1 MNRRQGFWSPY
12 VTLHGVLNESYPPPA
27 RFFLVF
33 LAAVSVVMLSG
44 CATKSL
50 DEAIKGNDVATVRSY
65 ISSGKNLNQ
74 DYSANRGGLQTP
86 VGMAALFA
94 GDEISKLLI
103 ENGANINVPSF
114 TSQRPIC
121 TFIHKGKEEMV
132 SLLIK
137 KGVDINEE
145 CELGLTPLQK
155 AAYGGQIEIVKLLI
169 ANGAKINYANKY
181 GITAVTWAKKGG
193 QQDVAN
199 YLVSK
204 GGKQLST
211 NIDAAISAGGEDIH
225 AYALNRV
232 NAEREQREE
241 EEREQKR
248 REKAESRAFWKGA
261 ATVGVGIAVGNAT
274 RNLAPDQQERM
285 MRSSMNSVQSGD
297 ASEIIATTQQV
308 KAERTQEHNAKMQ
321 AVEAQKEREGYDAKE
336 AEAANNRR
344 MMDASIRSHQPSVQN
359 TTNRQQPPAQSWN
372 NQANRSANSNANS
385 SKNAGNTQIASNQNG
400 VGADSSSD
408 NENWKSAFTP
418 KLSWP
423 DCEKKAKE
431 LHGRCDRAEVFK
443 PVFTAADR
451 SAAEQSKL
459 CSETKNRALNSN
471 SYAIVEDL
479 GCGCYLNGGN
489 LYCTY
494 FTIGKSRHKSV
505 GGGKSK

>member
-1 MNRRQGFWSPY
+1 
-12 VTLHGVLNESYPPPA
+12 
-27 RFFLVF
+27 
-33 LAAVSVVMLSG
+33 MLSG

-50 DEAIKGNDVATVRSY
+50 DEAIKGNDVAAVRSY

-225 AYALNRV
+225 AYALNIV

-248 REKAESRAFWKGA
+248 REKAESREFWKGA
-261 ATVGVGIAVGNAT
+261 ATLATGVAVGNAT
-274 RNLAPDQQERM
+274 RNLNPDQQTRM
-285 MRSSMNSVQSGD
+285 VSSAMKGVQSGD
-297 ASEIIATTQQV
+297 ASEFVATTNQV

-321 AVEAQKEREGYDAKE
+321 AIEAQKEREDADAKE

-344 MMDASIRSHQPSVQN
+344 MMDASIRSHQPSAQN
-359 TTNRQQPPAQSWN
+359 TTNRQQPSVQPWN

-385 SKNAGNTQIASNQNG
+385 SRNGGNTQIASNQNE
-400 VGADSSSD
+400 VRADSSSD
-408 NENWKSAFTP
+408 NESWKSAFTP
-418 KLSWP
+418 KL
-423 DCEKKAKE
+423 DLTGCGKRAREQQGNC
-431 LHGRCDRAEVFK
+431 LHEDIFK
-443 PVFTAADR
+443 PAFTAADS

-459 CSETKNRALNSN
+459 CSQLKNRALNSDF
-471 SYAIVEDL
+471 YVIVEDL
-479 GCGCYLNGGN
+479 GCGCNLNGGN
-489 LYCTY
+489 LICTY
-494 FTIGKSRHKSV
+494 FTIGKSRHS
-505 GGGKSK
+505 GSGRGGKSK